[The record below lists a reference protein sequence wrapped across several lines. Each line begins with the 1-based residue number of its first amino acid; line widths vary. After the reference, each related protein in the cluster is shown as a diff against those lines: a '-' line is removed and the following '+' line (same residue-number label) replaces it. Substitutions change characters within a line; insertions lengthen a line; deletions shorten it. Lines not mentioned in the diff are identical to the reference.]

1 MLKSIKIKAQFRRW
15 FFCSLHSC
23 ENVLEISIY
32 IVWWYLKLKPKKLTV
47 QKFLVHSK
55 WTYSAQRILLSDKRG
70 LKNKILKSVLVE
82 ITITDKYHL
91 W

>member
-1 MLKSIKIKAQFRRW
+1 MLKSIKIQAQFRRW

-32 IVWWYLKLKPKKLTV
+32 IVWWYLKLKPKKFTV
-47 QKFLVHSK
+47 QKFLV
-55 WTYSAQRILLSDKRG
+55 SDKSG

>member
-1 MLKSIKIKAQFRRW
+1 MLKRIKIKAQFRRW

-32 IVWWYLKLKPKKLTV
+32 IVWWYLKLKPKKFTV
-47 QKFLVHSK
+47 QKFLV
-55 WTYSAQRILLSDKRG
+55 SDKSG
-70 LKNKILKSVLVE
+70 LKSKILKSVLVE

>member
-1 MLKSIKIKAQFRRW
+1 MLRSIKIKAQFRRW

-32 IVWWYLKLKPKKLTV
+32 IVWWYLKLKPKKFTV
-47 QKFLVHSK
+47 QKFLV
-55 WTYSAQRILLSDKRG
+55 SDKSG

>member
-32 IVWWYLKLKPKKLTV
+32 IVWWYLKLKPKKFTV
-47 QKFLVHSK
+47 QKFLV
-55 WTYSAQRILLSDKRG
+55 SDKSG